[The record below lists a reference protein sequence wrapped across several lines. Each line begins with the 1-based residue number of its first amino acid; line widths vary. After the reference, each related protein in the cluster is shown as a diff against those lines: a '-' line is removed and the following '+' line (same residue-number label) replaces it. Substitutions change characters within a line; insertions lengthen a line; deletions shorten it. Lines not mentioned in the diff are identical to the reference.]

1 MRYSH
6 SRITTFENCP
16 LKYKY
21 QYIDRRVATLGTT
34 IEAFMGNRVHEALEK
49 LYRDL
54 DMTRVM
60 IVEELVDYYGTNWE
74 KQWKDNIRI
83 IKKEY
88 TADEYRAKGR
98 KCLEDYYRHYS
109 PFDNGRTIGIEK
121 KVGVDLGKG
130 RMLGGIIDRLVSL
143 DGGVYEIHDYKT
155 SSNLPTQEKADGD
168 RQLAL
173 YQIAVQ
179 SMWNDVE
186 KTELVWHY
194 LVFDK
199 EIRSIRTQQELDELK
214 AKVNRIIDTIEATR
228 EFNPRKSALCSW
240 CEFRN
245 VCPMWKHQ
253 YVAAALSSADFKE
266 DDGVKLVDRF
276 VQIADDERRLKAEKE
291 KLRNALADFCAA
303 FGYEVVFGTEKKIR
317 VKKIK
322 QLHFPYTKDVR
333 RKELEDVLRAVG
345 WWDEFSCLNMK
356 KLEAS
361 LLKGELPEEITARL
375 NPFCEETE
383 SVRLQPSKIKSEEK

>member
-21 QYIDRRVATLGTT
+21 QYIERRVATLGTT
-34 IEAFMGNRVHEALEK
+34 IEAFMGNRVHESLEK

-60 IVEELVDYYGTNWE
+60 SVEELIDYYGGNWE
-74 KQWKDNIRI
+74 KEWEDNIRI

-88 TADEYRAKGR
+88 TPDEYRAKGR
-98 KCLEDYYRHYS
+98 KCLEDYYRHYY

-121 KVGVDLGKG
+121 RVGVDLGEG
-130 RMLGGIIDRLVSL
+130 RRLGGIIDRLVVL

-155 SSNLPTQEKADGD
+155 SSRLPTQEEADRD

-173 YQIAVQ
+173 YQMAVQ
-179 SMWNDVE
+179 SMWNDVD

-194 LVFDK
+194 LVFDT
-199 EIRSIRTQQELDELK
+199 ELRSARTQQELDELK
-214 AKVNRIIDTIEATR
+214 AEINRIIDTIESTR
-228 EFNPRKSALCSW
+228 KFEPRKSALCKW

-245 VCPMWKHQ
+245 ICPLWKHQ
-253 YVAAALSSADFKE
+253 YVTEALTPEGFEKDEGVRIVDSYVAFTEEAKE
-266 DDGVKLVDRF
+266 LEGK
-276 VQIADDERRLKAEKE
+276 IEGIKK
-291 KLRNALADFCAA
+291 ALADFSAA

-317 VKKIK
+317 VKKVK
-322 QLHFPYTKDVR
+322 QLRFPSARDMR
-333 RKELEDVLRAVG
+333 RKELEDLLRAAG
-345 WWDEFSCLNMK
+345 WWDEFSSLNAK
-356 KLEAS
+356 KLETS
-361 LLKGELPEEITARL
+361 LLKGALPGEISGRL
-375 NPFCEETE
+375 SPFYEETE
-383 SVRLQPSKIKSEEK
+383 SVRLQPSKIKPEKR

>member
-21 QYIDRRVATLGTT
+21 QYIDRLVATLGAT

-49 LYRDL
+49 LYRYL
-54 DMTRVM
+54 NMTRVM
-60 IVEELVDYYGTNWE
+60 TVEELVDYYGANWE
-74 KQWKDNIRI
+74 KQWEDNIRI

-88 TADEYRAKGR
+88 GADEYRDKGR
-98 KCLEDYYRHYS
+98 KCLEDYYRRHY
-109 PFDNGRTIGIEK
+109 PFERGRTIGIEK
-121 KVGVDLGKG
+121 KVVVNLGKG

-143 DGGVYEIHDYKT
+143 DGGMYEIHDYKT
-155 SSNLPTQEKADGD
+155 SSRLPTQGKADGD

-173 YQIAVQ
+173 YQMAVQ

-199 EIRSIRTQQELDELK
+199 EIRSTRTQQDLDELK
-214 AKVNRIIDTIEATR
+214 AKVNRIIDTIESTR
-228 EFNPRKSALCSW
+228 EFEPRKSALCSW
-240 CEFRN
+240 CEFEN

-253 YVAAALSSADFKE
+253 YVTEELAPDEFRE
-266 DDGVKLVDRF
+266 DDGVRLVDSY
-276 VQIADDERRLKAEKE
+276 VALTKE
-291 KLRNALADFCAA
+291 AKELEGKIEGIKKALADFSAA

-317 VKKIK
+317 VKKVK
-322 QLHFPYTKDVR
+322 QLRFPSTKDVR
-333 RKELEDVLRAVG
+333 RKELEDVLQAVG
-345 WWDEFSCLNMK
+345 WWDEFSSLNMK
-356 KLEAS
+356 KLEVS
-361 LLKGELPEEITARL
+361 LLKGALPEDIAARL
-375 NPFCEETE
+375 RPFCEETE
-383 SVRLQPSKIKSEEK
+383 SVRLQPSKIKPEEK

>member
-21 QYIDRRVATLGTT
+21 QYIDRLVATLGAT

-60 IVEELVDYYGTNWE
+60 TVEELVDYYGANWE
-74 KQWKDNIRI
+74 KQWEDNIRI

-88 TADEYRAKGR
+88 TADEYRDKGR
-98 KCLEDYYRHYS
+98 KCLEDYYRRHY
-109 PFDNGRTIGIEK
+109 PFERGRTIGIEK
-121 KVGVDLGKG
+121 KVVVDLGKG

-155 SSNLPTQEKADGD
+155 SSSLPTQEKADGD

-173 YQIAVQ
+173 YQMAVQ

-199 EIRSIRTQQELDELK
+199 EIHSIRTQQELDELK

-228 EFNPRKSALCSW
+228 EFDPRKSALCSW

-245 VCPMWKHQ
+245 VCPLWKHQ
-253 YVAAALSSADFKE
+253 YVAAVLSSADFKE

-317 VKKIK
+317 VKKVK
-322 QLHFPYTKDVR
+322 QLRFPSTKDVR
-333 RKELEDVLRAVG
+333 RKELEDVLRALG
-345 WWDEFSCLNMK
+345 WWDEFSSLNAK

-361 LLKGELPEEITARL
+361 LLQGKLPEEIAERL
-375 NPFCEETE
+375 RPFCEEME
-383 SVRLQPSKIKSEEK
+383 SVRLQPSKIKPEEK